1 MIQTLKSELK
11 LRPTYDELVGMIEAQ
26 GDPNRPSI
34 EQVIDRKATLF
45 RNNQFG
51 SQFDNLDFLGLKKQ
65 EEDRARDN
73 LRQAQVRKAGIDA
86 GTSTGMVDLRAQGFE
101 TPSEVYAM
109 DDEEDN
115 VMLSEDI
122 ARIRAEMERSRQ
134 RQQQAQQAT
143 SSTARSDLD
152 EAHRQQLPTG
162 IPIGQPSGVDL
173 SQPASSSQPATIPA
187 QLVESS
193 DEELIPADDTSGE
206 TRPFQRAIQYWNN
219 DIDEMRQK
227 QNVTYEDLMFQLHAR
242 GQLSE
247 AIQEKVED
255 LPDDDSRKIYL
266 LRIIEKLIGSGG
278 EDNEWQVAVNQE
290 LFKKRLKD
298 WQEMRKPKQGVVKSF
313 LASAG
318 SAVAEA
324 GKQALI
330 AGAQN
335 AIMSLI

>member
-11 LRPTYDELVGMIEAQ
+11 LRPTYDELVGMIESQ

-51 SQFDNLDFLGLKKQ
+51 SQFDNLDFFGLKKQ
-65 EEDRARDN
+65 EEN
-73 LRQAQVRKAGIDA
+73 KVKNELRQAQLRQTAIATGASMGVL
-86 GTSTGMVDLRAQGFE
+86 TSDVGSSGFTTPLLD
-101 TPSEVYAM
+101 TPSG
-109 DDEEDN
+109 EEYLGHLDIERIKAE
-115 VMLSEDI
+115 LSELEI
-122 ARIRAEMERSRQ
+122 G
-134 RQQQAQQAT
+134 QQQARQAT
-143 SSTARSDLD
+143 SSTSRNNLD
-152 EAHRQQLPTG
+152 EAHRQSLPT
-162 IPIGQPSGVDL
+162 GVDL
-173 SQPASSSQPATIPA
+173 SQPASSSQPATVPA
-187 QLVESS
+187 QQPAESS
-193 DEELIPADDTSGE
+193 DEELIPADDTSGG

-219 DIDEMRQK
+219 DIDEIRQN

-247 AIQEKVED
+247 AIQQRVEEM
-255 LPDDDSRKIYL
+255 PDDDTRKIYL

-278 EDNEWQVAVNQE
+278 EDNEWQIAVNQE

-313 LASAG
+313 LSSAG

-324 GKQALI
+324 EKQALI

>member
-1 MIQTLKSELK
+1 MIKTLKAELQ
-11 LRPTYDELVGMIEAQ
+11 LRPTYDEMIGMIEEQ
-26 GDPNRPSI
+26 DKENRPPI
-34 EQVIDRKATLF
+34 EKVIDRRATLF

-65 EEDRARDN
+65 EEDRARNN
-73 LRQAQVRKAGIDA
+73 LRQAQLRKAGIEA
-86 GTSTGMVDLRAQGFE
+86 GTSTGVMDLRARGFE
-101 TPSEVYAM
+101 TPSEVNM

-115 VMLSEDI
+115 IMLSEDI
-122 ARIRAEMERSRQ
+122 ARIRAEMERSFQ

-143 SSTARSDLD
+143 SSTARSDL
-152 EAHRQQLPTG
+152 EEVHRQSLPT
-162 IPIGQPSGVDL
+162 GVDL

-187 QLVESS
+187 QQPADSS
-193 DEELIPADDTSGE
+193 EEELIPADDTSGG

-219 DIDEMRQK
+219 DIDEIRQN

-247 AIQEKVED
+247 AIQQRVEEM
-255 LPDDDSRKIYL
+255 PDDDTRKLYL

-318 SAVAEA
+318 SAVVEA
-324 GKQALI
+324 GKEAVKDALI

-335 AIMSLI
+335 AVMSLL

>member
-1 MIQTLKSELK
+1 
-11 LRPTYDELVGMIEAQ
+11 MIEAQ

-34 EQVIDRKATLF
+34 ETVIDRRATIF

-51 SQFDNLDFLGLKKQ
+51 SQFDNIDFLGLKKQ

-73 LRQAQVRKAGIDA
+73 VRQAQLKKAGIDTR
-86 GTSTGMVDLRAQGFE
+86 TSPGMVDLRAQGFA
-101 TPSEVYAM
+101 TPSEAEFS
-109 DDEEDN
+109 DPE
-115 VMLSEDI
+115 
-122 ARIRAEMERSRQ
+122 EMERLNAGLENFRRGLVEREQNAIAKINASILGDTEKYRERA
-134 RQQQAQQAT
+134 RQQEFEI
-143 SSTARSDLD
+143 SEMARSDLD
-152 EAHRQQLPTG
+152 EAHRQQLPA
-162 IPIGQPSGVDL
+162 GVDL

-187 QLVESS
+187 QQPADSS
-193 DEELIPADDTSGE
+193 EEEIIPADDTSGQ
-206 TRPFQRAIQYWNN
+206 PFQRAIQYWNN
-219 DIDEMRQK
+219 DINEMRQK

-242 GQLSE
+242 GQLPE
-247 AIQEKVED
+247 AIQEKVEE

-278 EDNEWQVAVNQE
+278 EDNEWQVAVNQK

-318 SAVAEA
+318 SAVVEA

-330 AGAQN
+330 TGAQN
-335 AIMSLI
+335 AVMSLL

>member
-11 LRPTYDELVGMIEAQ
+11 LRPTYDEMIGMIEEQ
-26 GDPNRPSI
+26 DKENRPPI
-34 EQVIDRKATLF
+34 EKVIDRRATLF

-65 EEDRARDN
+65 EEDRARNN
-73 LRQAQVRKAGIDA
+73 LRQAQLRKAGIEA
-86 GTSTGMVDLRAQGFE
+86 GTSTGVMDLRARGFE
-101 TPSEVYAM
+101 TPSEVNM

-115 VMLSEDI
+115 IMLSEDI
-122 ARIRAEMERSRQ
+122 ARIRAEMERSLQ

-143 SSTARSDLD
+143 SSTARSDL
-152 EAHRQQLPTG
+152 EEVHRQSLPT
-162 IPIGQPSGVDL
+162 GVDL

-187 QLVESS
+187 QQPADSS
-193 DEELIPADDTSGE
+193 EEELIPADDTSGG

-219 DIDEMRQK
+219 DIDEIRQN

-247 AIQEKVED
+247 AIQQRVEEM
-255 LPDDDSRKIYL
+255 PDDDTRKIYL
-266 LRIIEKLIGSGG
+266 LRIIERLIGSGG

-318 SAVAEA
+318 SAVVEA
-324 GKQALI
+324 GKEAVKDALI

-335 AIMSLI
+335 AVMSLL

>member
-11 LRPTYDELVGMIEAQ
+11 LRPTYDEMIGMIEEQ
-26 GDPNRPSI
+26 DKENRPPI
-34 EQVIDRKATLF
+34 EKVIDRRATLF

-65 EEDRARDN
+65 EEDRARNN
-73 LRQAQVRKAGIDA
+73 LRQAQLRKAGIEA
-86 GTSTGMVDLRAQGFE
+86 GTSTGVMDLRARGFE
-101 TPSEVYAM
+101 TPSEVNM

-115 VMLSEDI
+115 IMLSEDI
-122 ARIRAEMERSRQ
+122 ARIRAEMERSLQ

-143 SSTARSDLD
+143 SSTARSDL
-152 EAHRQQLPTG
+152 EEVHRQSLPT
-162 IPIGQPSGVDL
+162 GVDL

-187 QLVESS
+187 QQPADSS
-193 DEELIPADDTSGE
+193 EEELIPADDTSGG

-219 DIDEMRQK
+219 DIDEIRQN

-247 AIQEKVED
+247 AIQQRVEEM
-255 LPDDDSRKIYL
+255 PDDDTRKIYL

-318 SAVAEA
+318 SAVVEA
-324 GKQALI
+324 GKEAVKDALI

-335 AIMSLI
+335 AVMSLL